1 MVASRD
7 AESGNLQAC
16 WEFGMGFMAY
26 SVLAQ
31 GYLAGLFR
39 NPDDL
44 PGGDRRRTSPRFQ
57 PGNVER
63 DADLRTRIEVLAR
76 EKSATAA
83 QIALAWAMAQGPDVI
98 PIPGC
103 KTRVHLEDNIKASDI
118 HLSSDDLASLD

>member
-1 MVASRD
+1 
-7 AESGNLQAC
+7 
-16 WEFGMGFMAY
+16 MGFMAY

-103 KTRVHLEDNIKASDI
+103 KTRVHLEDNIKALDI